1 LSSGF
6 AAGAIHSLSLL
17 VAASEADALCDRL
30 CDELDALSASIE
42 DADAGTEHEA
52 PVFDEPGVESA
63 SAWQRARISALFAD
77 EPAAVAAATA
87 LAASPGE
94 TPIRIE
100 SIDSVGE
107 QDWVRLTQSQFG
119 PCAITPAFWIVPT
132 WCEIPA
138 QAREVI
144 RLDPGRAFGTGTHP
158 TTRMCLR
165 WIAGRGGVGG
175 AAWPRVL
182 DYGCG
187 SGVLAIAA
195 RRFGARDVDAVD
207 IDPAALEATRAN
219 ALANGVAIAAGL
231 PQDAVGPYQ
240 LVVANIL
247 AAPLKL
253 LAPVLSALVDAGGE
267 LVLSG
272 VLARQALE
280 LRSAYA
286 PWLDL
291 QVAAEDEGWILLVG
305 ARSAARRMA

>member
-1 LSSGF
+1 MHALT
-6 AAGAIHSLSLL
+6 LL
-17 VAASEADALCDRL
+17 VASTEVDALCDRL

-42 DADAGTEHEA
+42 DADAGTANEA
-52 PVFDEPGVESA
+52 PVFDEPGVA
-63 SAWQRARISALFAD
+63 STSSWQRARISALFAD
-77 EPAAVAAATA
+77 EAAATTAAAA
-87 LAASPGE
+87 LAAASGDA
-94 TPIRIE
+94 TLRIE
-100 SIDSVGE
+100 SIDAVGE
-107 QDWVRLTQSQFG
+107 EDWVRLTQSQFG
-119 PCAITPAFWIVPT
+119 PCEITPAFWIVPT
-132 WCEIPA
+132 WSDVPPE
-138 QAREVI
+138 AREVI

-165 WIAGRGGVGG
+165 WIAEHGRAAGT
-175 AAWPRVL
+175 AWPRVL

-207 IDPAALEATRAN
+207 IDPAAIEATRAN
-219 ALANGVAIAAGL
+219 ALANDVEIAAGL
-231 PQDAVGPYQ
+231 PQDAVAPYQ

-253 LAPVLSALVDAGGE
+253 LAPVLAALVDIDGR

-272 VLARQALE
+272 VLARQADE

-291 QVAAEDEGWILLVG
+291 DVAAEDDGWILLVG
-305 ARSAARRMA
+305 TRSGARRMA

>member
-1 LSSGF
+1 MHALT
-6 AAGAIHSLSLL
+6 LL
-17 VAASEADALCDRL
+17 VAATEVDALCDRL

-42 DADAGTEHEA
+42 DADAGTANEA
-52 PVFDEPGVESA
+52 PVFDEPGVA
-63 SAWQRARISALFAD
+63 STSTWQRARISALFAD
-77 EPAAVAAATA
+77 EGAATAAATA
-87 LAASPGE
+87 LAATSGGS
-94 TPIRIE
+94 TLHIE
-100 SIDSVGE
+100 SIATVGE
-107 QDWVRLTQSQFG
+107 EDWVRLTQSQFG

-132 WCEIPA
+132 WSDVPPE
-138 QAREVI
+138 AREVI

-165 WIAGRGGVGG
+165 WIAGHGTAAG

-195 RRFGARDVDAVD
+195 CRFGARHVVAVD
-207 IDPAALEATRAN
+207 LDPEAIEATRAN
-219 ALANGVAIAAGL
+219 ALANGVEIAAGM
-231 PQDAVGPYQ
+231 PQDAVGTYQ

-253 LAPVLSALVDAGGE
+253 LAPVLSALVDSDGR
-267 LVLSG
+267 LLLSG
-272 VLARQALE
+272 VLARQADE

-291 QVAAEDEGWILLVG
+291 DVAAEDDGWILLVG
-305 ARSAARRMA
+305 TRSGARRMA

>member
-1 LSSGF
+1 MHALT
-6 AAGAIHSLSLL
+6 LL
-17 VAASEADALCDRL
+17 VAATEVDALCDRL

-42 DADAGTEHEA
+42 DADAGTANEA
-52 PVFDEPGVESA
+52 PVFDEPGVA
-63 SAWQRARISALFAD
+63 STSTWQRARISALFAD
-77 EPAAVAAATA
+77 EAAATTAAAA
-87 LAASPGE
+87 LAAASGDA
-94 TPIRIE
+94 TLRIE
-100 SIDSVGE
+100 SIDAVGE
-107 QDWVRLTQSQFG
+107 EDWVRLTQSQFG
-119 PCAITPAFWIVPT
+119 PCEITPAFWIVPT
-132 WCEIPA
+132 WSEVPPE
-138 QAREVI
+138 AREVI

-165 WIAGRGGVGG
+165 WIAEHGRAAGT
-175 AAWPRVL
+175 AWPRVL

-207 IDPAALEATRAN
+207 IDPAAIEATRVN
-219 ALANGVAIAAGL
+219 ALANDVEIAAGL
-231 PQDAVGPYQ
+231 PQDAVAPYQ

-253 LAPVLSALVDAGGE
+253 LAPVLAELVDTDGS

-272 VLARQALE
+272 VLARQADE

-291 QVAAEDEGWILLVG
+291 GVAAEDDGWILLVG
-305 ARSAARRMA
+305 TRSGARRMA